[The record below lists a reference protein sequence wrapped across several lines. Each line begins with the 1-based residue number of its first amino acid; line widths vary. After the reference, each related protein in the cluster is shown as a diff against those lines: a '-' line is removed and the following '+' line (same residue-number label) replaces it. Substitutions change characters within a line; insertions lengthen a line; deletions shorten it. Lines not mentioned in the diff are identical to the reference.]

1 MADTIKTKRITDL
14 PEDTGVNDNDLFMAG
29 SNGTASLRK
38 KKWSTLL
45 AKIKS
50 VLLANNL
57 TTTTAGYAL
66 DARQGK
72 ALKDQVDQLNTN
84 ISSLQNS
91 TDKMGVYDVWANDQ
105 TTFNVA
111 FKVPQNGGQYRPAFL
126 IMGNVGGTPF
136 MLICTVTNLGENL
149 VAATCVDIVGDVS
162 SRMTVNVNA
171 NLGDPS
177 QLRIQIITPV
187 NMGSRIQVLVPAGQ
201 ITGQW

>member
-1 MADTIKTKRITDL
+1 MPDTITTKRITDL
-14 PEDTGVNDNDLFMAG
+14 PEDTDVNDNDLFMAG

-50 VLLANNL
+50 KLLANNL
-57 TTTTAGYAL
+57 TTTAAGYAL

>member
-14 PEDTGVNDNDLFMAG
+14 PEDTDVNDNDLFMAG

-72 ALKDQVDQLNTN
+72 ALKDQLDQQNTN

-105 TTFNVA
+105 TTFNVV

-149 VAATCVDIVGDVS
+149 VAATCVDIAGDVS

>member
-1 MADTIKTKRITDL
+1 MIFLTPGEPSGAM
-14 PEDTGVNDNDLFMAG
+14 FMPAQQ
-29 SNGTASLRK
+29 NVAKKLRK
-38 KKWSTLL
+38 SNKTWRFGS
-45 AKIKS
+45 
-50 VLLANNL
+50 
-57 TTTTAGYAL
+57 
-66 DARQGK
+66 
-72 ALKDQVDQLNTN
+72 NTN

-105 TTFNVA
+105 TTFNVV

>member
-1 MADTIKTKRITDL
+1 MADTISTKRITDL
-14 PEDTGVNDNDLFMAG
+14 PEDTDVNDNDLFMAG

-72 ALKDQVDQLNTN
+72 ALKDQLDQQNTN

-105 TTFNVA
+105 TTFNVV

-126 IMGNVGGTPF
+126 IMGNAGGTPF

-149 VAATCVDIVGDVS
+149 VAATCVDIAGDVS

>member
-1 MADTIKTKRITDL
+1 MADVTPILIKDLAAQTTLADTDYFIVGGADAKKITVAQMK
-14 PEDTGVNDNDLFMAG
+14 E
-29 SNGTASLRK
+29 
-38 KKWSTLL
+38 
-45 AKIKS
+45 
-50 VLLANNL
+50 
-57 TTTTAGYAL
+57 AL
-66 DARQGK
+66 GINE
-72 ALKDQVDQLNTN
+72 LNTN

-105 TTFNVA
+105 TTFNVV

-136 MLICTVTNLGENL
+136 MLICTATNLGENL
-149 VAATCVDIVGDVS
+149 VAATCVDIAGDVS
-162 SRMTVNVNA
+162 SKMTVNVNA

-177 QLRIQIITPV
+177 QLRIQIVTPA

>member
-1 MADTIKTKRITDL
+1 MPDTITTKRITDL
-14 PEDTGVNDNDLFMAG
+14 PEDTDVNDNDLFMAG

-72 ALKDQVDQLNTN
+72 ALKDQLDQQNTK

-91 TDKMGVYDVWANDQ
+91 TDKMGVYDAWANGQ
-105 TTFNVA
+105 TTLNVV

-126 IMGNVGGTPF
+126 ITGNVGSAPF
-136 MLICTVTNLGENL
+136 MVICTVSNLTENL
-149 VAATCVDIVGDVS
+149 VAATCVDITGDVS
-162 SRMTVNVNA
+162 SKMTVNVNA

-177 QLRIQIITPV
+177 QLRIQIVTPA
-187 NMGSRIQVLVPAGQ
+187 NIGSRIQVLVPAGQ